1 MDKTAKAAAR
11 VALGG
16 SSQGKQL
23 SGPLDLIFD
32 QLEEVGKSARRLQSS
47 VDQSS
52 KSLVGLSANLRAF
65 SHFIGEMAV
74 LEEKMQAISAAGRDL
89 VERLLK
95 RDEDEA
101 VDRGRT

>member
-1 MDKTAKAAAR
+1 MDKTAKSAAR

-47 VDQSS
+47 SSTHEPGDLAACDASEMVGENVDARRLDQSLTRM
-52 KSLVGLSANLRAF
+52 KLA
-65 SHFIGEMAV
+65 
-74 LEEKMQAISAAGRDL
+74 
-89 VERLLK
+89 ERK
-95 RDEDEA
+95 PQE
-101 VDRGRT
+101 